1 MNLRDPKNQI
11 AIFVVILFIV
21 IYYLWFTKIYTSY
34 HDEIDGLKITSTAL
48 LTKLHGVKAKAETL
62 EGLQEE
68 YNELQ
73 LRYKKVELLLPEK
86 KEDEAF
92 LSQIHAAAQ
101 LTNSIV
107 RKITPLGTQES
118 DFYITNSYA
127 VEVESSYH
135 GLGKF
140 FAKVAN
146 FPFIVNLADLE
157 LKSPALAG
165 GVGGTMLGTPVK
177 IEPDEA
183 VVATF
188 RLSTYNV
195 KQGASG

>member
-11 AIFVVILFIV
+11 AIFVVILFVV
-21 IYYLWFTKIYTSY
+21 IYYLWFSKIYTSY
-34 HDEIDGLKITSTAL
+34 RDEIDGLKITNSTL

-62 EGLQEE
+62 EELEKE
-68 YNELQ
+68 YNKLQ
-73 LRYKKVELLLPEK
+73 LQYKKVEILLPEK

-101 LTNSIV
+101 LTNSVV

-118 DFYITNSYA
+118 DFYDTNSYS

-135 GLGKF
+135 GLGGF

-146 FPFIVNLADLE
+146 FPFIINLSDLE
-157 LKSPALAG
+157 LKTPAVG
-165 GVGGTMLGTPVK
+165 GGTMLGAPVK
-177 IEPDEA
+177 IEPDKA

-195 KQGASG
+195 KQDTSG

>member
-11 AIFVVILFIV
+11 AIFVVVLFVV
-21 IYYLWFTKIYTSY
+21 IYYIWFTRIYTSY
-34 HDEIDGLKITSTAL
+34 QEEIDGSKVTRSTL
-48 LTKLHGVKAKAETL
+48 LTKLHGVIAKAETL
-62 EGLQEE
+62 EELEKE

-73 LRYKKVELLLPEK
+73 LKYKKVELLLPEK

-92 LSQIHAAAQ
+92 LNQIHAAAQ

-107 RKITPLGTQES
+107 RKITPLGTRES
-118 DFYITNSYA
+118 DFYNTNSYNI
-127 VEVESSYH
+127 EVESSYH

-140 FAKVAN
+140 FAKIAN
-146 FPFIVNLADLE
+146 FPFIVNVTDLE
-157 LKSPALAG
+157 LKSSAVAG

-177 IEPDEA
+177 IEPDKA

-195 KQGASG
+195 KQGVSG

>member
-11 AIFVVILFIV
+11 AIFVVILFVV
-21 IYYLWFTKIYTSY
+21 IYYLWFTKIFTSY
-34 HDEIDGLKITSTAL
+34 QDEIDGLKVTRSTL
-48 LTKLHGVKAKAETL
+48 LTKLHGVIAKAETL
-62 EGLQEE
+62 EELEKE
-68 YNELQ
+68 YKELQ
-73 LRYKKVELLLPEK
+73 LKYKRVELLLPEK

-107 RKITPLGTQES
+107 RKITPLGTRES
-118 DFYITNSYA
+118 DFYNTNSYTI
-127 VEVESSYH
+127 EVESSYH

-146 FPFIVNLADLE
+146 FPFIVNLTDLE
-157 LKSPALAG
+157 LKSPVVAG
-165 GVGGTMLGTPVK
+165 GVGGTMLGTSVK

>member
-11 AIFVVILFIV
+11 AIFGVILFLV
-21 IYYLWFTKIYTSY
+21 IYYFWFTKIYTS
-34 HDEIDGLKITSTAL
+34 HRDEIAGLRITNSTL
-48 LTKLHGVKAKAETL
+48 LTKLHNVKAKAETL
-62 EGLQEE
+62 EELEKEE
-68 YNELQ
+68 KALQ
-73 LRYKKVELLLPEK
+73 LKYKRVELLLPEK

-101 LTNSIV
+101 LTSSV
-107 RKITPLGTQES
+107 VKKITPLGTQES
-118 DFYITNSYA
+118 DFYNTNSYS

-135 GLGKF
+135 GLGQF
-140 FAKVAN
+140 FARVAN
-146 FPFIVNLADLE
+146 FPFVVNVTDLD
-157 LKSPALAG
+157 LKSSGVSG
-165 GVGGTMLGTPVK
+165 GSLLGSPVK
-177 IEPDEA
+177 VERDRV

>member
-11 AIFVVILFIV
+11 AIFVVILFVV
-21 IYYLWFTKIYTSY
+21 IYYLWFTEIYASRQ
-34 HDEIDGLKITSTAL
+34 DEIEGLKITRSTL
-48 LTKLHGVKAKAETL
+48 LSKLHGVIAKAETL
-62 EGLQEE
+62 EELEKEE
-68 YNELQ
+68 QELQ
-73 LRYKKVELLLPEK
+73 VKYKRVEILLPEK

-101 LTNSIV
+101 LTNSVV

-118 DFYITNSYA
+118 DFYNTNSYSI
-127 VEVESSYH
+127 EVESSYH

-146 FPFIVNLADLE
+146 FPFIVNLRDLE
-157 LKSPALAG
+157 LKSPAAA
-165 GVGGTMLGTPVK
+165 GTMLGTPAK
-177 IEPDEA
+177 IDPDKA
-183 VVATF
+183 VVGSF